1 MDKRK
6 AVTFGRVAVLM
17 ICIAMMACSGGG
29 GGSGSPDSEAPPG
42 LNTPQG
48 PGMLQV
54 DPPVHDFGIV
64 TDGNLPAP
72 LRLKIANVGGSAL
85 PVRDIVLSDVVN
97 FTLTPGAEVNSC
109 GTGSPTLAPGST
121 CTLEV
126 AFQPTNFGSYDS
138 VLTVTPADPA
148 IPVATVQLKGTLE
161 AEAELNVRINQVE
174 TDANCPSARV
184 TAYVSVTDQG
194 GYPVTGLSEGNFSLF
209 ENMQPI
215 PLAEPPVFV
224 SQVHAPLSVALALDY
239 SKSIT
244 DTPEFVADMV
254 AAAADFIHQLGSGDE
269 AAIIKFGTEVEV
281 FQPYT
286 SDKALL
292 LTALQTPWEKGGKTN
307 LYDAVHKAV
316 QDTAPR
322 KNPRKAVI
330 VITDGENRGEQTK
343 YSLKAVIQYAG
354 KKGIPVFTIGLG
366 LFDSSILETLA
377 DGTGGQFYRAAT
389 SDNLENTYLQLVDT
403 LLEYQ
408 YILSYVS
415 GVTDEASAELT
426 VQAVSQATTGKDT
439 RPVTPCP

>member
-1 MDKRK
+1 MDNGKTL
-6 AVTFGRVAVLM
+6 TFDRAAVLM

-29 GGSGSPDSEAPPG
+29 GGSGTPDSGAPPG
-42 LNTPQG
+42 LNTSPG

-54 DPPVHDFGIV
+54 EPPAHDFGIV

-72 LRLKIANVGGSAL
+72 LRLKVTNAGGSAL
-85 PVRDIVLSDVVN
+85 PVRDIALSDGVN
-97 FTLTPGAEVNSC
+97 FRLNPGAEANSC
-109 GTGSPTLAPGST
+109 GTGSPTLSPGAT

-126 AFQPTNFGSYDS
+126 AFQPTDFGSYES
-138 VLTVTPADPA
+138 VLTVTPSDPA
-148 IPVATVQLKGTLE
+148 IPAAAVQLRGIFE
-161 AEAELNVRINQVE
+161 AEAELSVRINQVE
-174 TDANCPSARV
+174 TDDGCPAARV

-194 GYPVTGLSEGNFSLF
+194 GYPVTGLSEGNFSLL
-209 ENMQPI
+209 ENQQPL
-215 PLAEPPVFV
+215 PFAEPPVFV
-224 SQVHAPLSVALALDY
+224 SQVHAPISVALALDY

-244 DTPEFVADMV
+244 DTPEFVADME
-254 AAAADFIHQLGSGDE
+254 AAAADFIHRLGSGDE
-269 AAIIKFGTEVEV
+269 AEIIKFGTEVEV
-281 FQPYT
+281 LQSYT

-322 KNPRKAVI
+322 NTPRKAVI
-330 VITDGENRGEQTK
+330 VITDGENRGEQTQ

-366 LFDSSILETLA
+366 LFDSGILETLA

-389 SDNLENTYLQLVDT
+389 SDNLENTYLQLVDI

-408 YILSYVS
+408 YVLSYVS
-415 GVTDEASAELT
+415 GVTDGASAELT
-426 VQAVSQATTGKDT
+426 VQAESQTTAGKDT
-439 RPVTPCP
+439 RTVTPCP